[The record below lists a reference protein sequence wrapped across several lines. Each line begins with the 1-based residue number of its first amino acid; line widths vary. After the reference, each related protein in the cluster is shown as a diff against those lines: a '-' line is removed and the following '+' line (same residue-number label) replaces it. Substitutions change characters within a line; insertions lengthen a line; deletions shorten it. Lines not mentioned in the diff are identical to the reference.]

1 VVAAARSHGFGGETG
16 SDTTKA
22 HRAVEGGSSWW
33 LGARMWM
40 GILHALPH
48 AVYMQRRDNISM
60 CAKKIIGPTR
70 FSRVWKKH
78 HFASHVHQIGGFS
91 RIVLK

>member
-1 VVAAARSHGFGGETG
+1 
-16 SDTTKA
+16 
-22 HRAVEGGSSWW
+22 
-33 LGARMWM
+33 MWM

-48 AVYMQRRDNISM
+48 AVYMQRRDDISM
-60 CAKKIIGPTR
+60 CAEKIIGPAR

-78 HFASHVHQIGGFS
+78 HFASHARQIGGFS